1 MKERTDRHMVYKM
14 INLSTGENITLYFL
28 PDDDWERK
36 LRRQTAL
43 TAYKLDGFV
52 VKAFAY
58 ATKEE
63 YLNMKLNEKV
73 KDYLEVSAN
82 EDRYRKMYLRNEIPQ
97 EVAVQSIQICTEQE
111 LIYLKSI
118 HSLLRRLFNADLECH
133 NELAIELDNYY
144 ISTIL

>member
-1 MKERTDRHMVYKM
+1 MKRNDRHMVYKM
-14 INLSTGENITLYFL
+14 INLSTGEDITLHFL

-36 LRRQTAL
+36 LRRRTVL
-43 TAYKLDGFV
+43 TAYKRKGFV

-82 EDRYRKMYLRNEIPQ
+82 ENRYKKMYLRKEIPQ

-118 HSLLRRLFNADLECH
+118 HSL
-133 NELAIELDNYY
+133 
-144 ISTIL
+144 

>member
-1 MKERTDRHMVYKM
+1 MKRNDRHMVYKM
-14 INLSTGENITLYFL
+14 INLSTGEDITLHFP

-36 LRRQTAL
+36 LRRRTVLA
-43 TAYKLDGFV
+43 AYKRKGFV

-82 EDRYRKMYLRNEIPQ
+82 ENRYKKMYLRKEIPQ

-118 HSLLRRLFNADLECH
+118 HSLLRRLFIADLECH